1 MATQH
6 MLSIRNLAKAY
17 EGIATRRVLNNVS
30 LEAKSGDCF
39 AIMGDSGVGKST
51 LLNIVAGLDVPDHGS
66 VAIEDVVITQLDETA
81 RTLFRRARMGFVFQ
95 AFHLLPHLNLGDNIG
110 LPLVLNDVSPSN
122 TQQRVAEVLSAVGLE
137 SRADSYPRDLSGGEM
152 QRVAVARA
160 LVHKPALILADE
172 PTGNLD
178 ADSATHILKLLRD
191 QSKQCN
197 SILLLVT
204 HSHTAANTMDRVLR
218 LTANGLTPVT

>member
-1 MATQH
+1 

-17 EGIATRRVLNNVS
+17 EGIATRRVLNDVS
-30 LEAKSGDCF
+30 LDAKSGDCF

-51 LLNIVAGLDVPDHGS
+51 LLNIIAGLDVPDKGS

-95 AFHLLPHLNLGDNIG
+95 AFHLLPHLNLTDNIG
-110 LPLVLNDVSPSN
+110 LPLVLNDASQLN
-122 TQQRVAEVLSAVGLE
+122 TQQRVIELLNAVGLAN
-137 SRADSYPRDLSGGEM
+137 RADNYPRDLSGGEM

-160 LVHKPALILADE
+160 LAHKPALILADE

-197 SILLLVT
+197 AILLLVT
-204 HSHTAANTMDRVLR
+204 HSQTAANTMDRVLR
-218 LTANGLTPVT
+218 LTANGLTPAT